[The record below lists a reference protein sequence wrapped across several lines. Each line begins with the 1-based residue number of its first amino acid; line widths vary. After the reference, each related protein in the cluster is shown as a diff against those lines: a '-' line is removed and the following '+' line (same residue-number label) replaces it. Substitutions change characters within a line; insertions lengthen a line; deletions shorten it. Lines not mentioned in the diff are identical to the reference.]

1 MKYLIRFS
9 KLCNEAIFKIKIKN
23 AEKNV
28 LLFKKN
34 MIEQTPLK
42 VIYQSKDISEYE
54 IFNPFL
60 ETV

>member
-1 MKYLIRFS
+1 MKYLFRFS
-9 KLCNEAIFKIKIKN
+9 KLCNEAIFKIKKN
-23 AEKNV
+23 AGKKCI
-28 LLFKKN
+28 LLFKKK

>member
-1 MKYLIRFS
+1 
-9 KLCNEAIFKIKIKN
+9 
-23 AEKNV
+23 
-28 LLFKKN
+28 

>member
-1 MKYLIRFS
+1 ML
-9 KLCNEAIFKIKIKN
+9 
-23 AEKNV
+23 EKKCI
-28 LLFKKN
+28 LLFKKK